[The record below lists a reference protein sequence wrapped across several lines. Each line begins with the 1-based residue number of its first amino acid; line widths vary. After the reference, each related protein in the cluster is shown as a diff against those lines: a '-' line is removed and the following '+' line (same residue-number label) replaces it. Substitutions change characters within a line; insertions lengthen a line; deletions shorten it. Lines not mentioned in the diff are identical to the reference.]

1 MHPRSVL
8 AIDWF
13 DYTRA
18 WQKWRSQ
25 FQRTAPDVDV
35 RFAQGDLEDL
45 GDLPERSFD
54 VFGSD
59 AVFEHVRNL
68 SRVLAQA
75 FRVLRDGGLLYATFG
90 PLWYA
95 WGGDHIS
102 GSDRLDN
109 GYNHLLLGPEDYR
122 AYVSGAGDHSH
133 SEHDGRTWIEH
144 DLFSRLR
151 PAEYLVRL
159 HAAGLE
165 RLFVAAIVEPRAVE
179 CLKRNPAIARR
190 LIPVYGLPSLVT
202 TGITVVYAKSTGR
215 RDG

>member
-1 MHPRSVL
+1 MSSRLAARYAQTDFAPDLWLWGQRGNDYQRHRRRVNRFLPLAGRDLLIAGCGTGADVASWVAMHPRSVL

-95 WGGDHIS
+95 WGGDHIF
-102 GSDRLDN
+102 G
-109 GYNHLLLGPEDYR
+109 
-122 AYVSGAGDHSH
+122 
-133 SEHDGRTWIEH
+133 
-144 DLFSRLR
+144 
-151 PAEYLVRL
+151 
-159 HAAGLE
+159 
-165 RLFVAAIVEPRAVE
+165 
-179 CLKRNPAIARR
+179 
-190 LIPVYGLPSLVT
+190 
-202 TGITVVYAKSTGR
+202 
-215 RDG
+215 